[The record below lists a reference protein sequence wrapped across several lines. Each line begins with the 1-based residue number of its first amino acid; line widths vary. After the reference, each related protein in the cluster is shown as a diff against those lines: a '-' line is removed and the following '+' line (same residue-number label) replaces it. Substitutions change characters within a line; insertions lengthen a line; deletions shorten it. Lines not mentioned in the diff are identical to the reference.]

1 MPDYLMRLGLV
12 NGKSRIGPIRGIVG
26 AMTETSAIVTV
37 LDRAGYRLTEPRRVV
52 AGLIADRTGH
62 FTAADLVDDAR
73 QRRLDVGRAT
83 IFRALE
89 LFTELNA
96 VERVDL
102 PSGDRAYVECEPVH
116 HHHVI
121 CSQCARTTEVGACGM
136 PAIARDVGRRTGF
149 KIQSH
154 RLELFGICPDC
165 QAANSRHG

>member
-1 MPDYLMRLGLV
+1 MRLGIV
-12 NGKSRIGPIRGIVG
+12 NAGTGPGPGPWYRRGV
-26 AMTETSAIVTV
+26 MTGSTIVTV

-52 AGLIADRTGH
+52 ANLIADREGH

-73 QRRLDVGRAT
+73 QRRLEVGRAT

-102 PSGDRAYVECEPVH
+102 PNGDHAYVECEPVH

-121 CSQCARTTEVGACGM
+121 CSQCARTTEVEACGM
-136 PAIARDVGRRTGF
+136 PAVARDVGKATGF

-165 QAANSRHG
+165 QVANSRRG